1 MEDPNQNITLK
12 AMSSFKWSA
21 LMEVVSRTAAPI
33 IFVILARLLTPDAF
47 GVMATAM
54 IAISFSQ
61 MFWDAGLSKA
71 LIQTKAAPEEAAH
84 VVFWTNV
91 VLGFLIYLLLFISAP
106 AIASFF
112 KSPASGPVLQ
122 VLGVQIILASLTSVQ
137 QALFVRDLNFRGLFW
152 IKLLTATIPA
162 LLSIPLALYGYGVW
176 SLVAGSLTGQIINLY
191 LLWRKSAWRPKMR
204 FDFVLARRL
213 FSFGI
218 WTTAESF
225 ALWFIFWGDNIIVGK
240 FLGVHDLGVYRT
252 GWLLVTAIFSLILS
266 PFLPVLYPLFSR
278 LQDDV
283 PTLTTTFHTVNR
295 VVIAVALPLSA
306 GLLILGQEL
315 SSVLFGTNWPG
326 LGFVISIIGLA
337 NGIAWMVGINTEFY
351 RARGRPDIN
360 AKLLFAA
367 AAYYLPTYLIA
378 APFGL
383 SIFTA
388 SRLMLVLIG
397 LFIHVYICKFI
408 FKFSALYL
416 WQEGKII
423 FTATVIMGF
432 ILYHVKESI
441 YLLIPQLQQL
451 IILTVLIP
459 FGIFVYF
466 GLLWFMDRSFV
477 TQTKTLIFR
486 SLFN

>member
-1 MEDPNQNITLK
+1 
-12 AMSSFKWSA
+12 
-21 LMEVVSRTAAPI
+21 MEVVSRTAGPI
-33 IFVILARLLTPDAF
+33 IFVVLARLLTPDDF

-91 VLGFLIYLLLFISAP
+91 ILGLLIYLLLFIATP
-106 AIASFF
+106 AIALFF
-112 KSPASGPVLQ
+112 KSPASGPVLR
-122 VLGVQIILASLTSVQ
+122 VLGLQIILASLTSVQ
-137 QALFVRDLNFRGLFW
+137 QTLIIRNLDFRGLFW
-152 IKLLTATIPA
+152 IKLVTGAIPA
-162 LLSIPLALYGYGVW
+162 LFSIPLALYGSGVW
-176 SLVAGSLTGQIINLY
+176 ALVVGSLAGQVINLL
-191 LLWRKSAWRPKMR
+191 LLWRKSDWHPKIR

-213 FSFGI
+213 FGFGL
-218 WTTAESF
+218 WATGESF

-283 PTLTTTFHTVNR
+283 STLTTTFHTINR
-295 VVIAVALPLSA
+295 VVMAIALPLSV
-306 GLLILGQEL
+306 GLLILGEDL
-315 SSVLFGTNWPG
+315 SSALFGTSWPG
-326 LGFVISIIGLA
+326 LGFIISIIGLA

-351 RARGRPDIN
+351 RAMGRPDIN
-360 AKLLFAA
+360 AKLLFVA
-367 AAYYLPTYLIA
+367 AAYYLPIYLLA

-383 SIFTA
+383 RIFTY
-388 SRLMLVLIG
+388 SRLVLVVLGLI
-397 LFIHVYICKFI
+397 IHVYICKFT

-416 WQEGKII
+416 WREGKII
-423 FTATVIMGF
+423 FTATVIMGL
-432 ILYHVKESI
+432 ILYLIKESI
-441 YLLIPQLQQL
+441 NLLIPQLQHL
-451 IILTVLIP
+451 IILTVLITL
-459 FGIFVYF
+459 GLFVYF
-466 GLLWFMDRSFV
+466 GLLWLMDRSFFL
-477 TQTKTLIFR
+477 QAKTNIFR